1 MVEEALAYGRQIFS
15 LNMLYT
21 YLTRFIGIVIVL
33 IITKLLVVYS
43 FKLIDHILIEREKKY
58 MDQRRSKTIQMLLK
72 SILRYSIYFFAIMV
86 ILSLLNFP
94 ITSILAGAGI
104 VGVAL
109 GFGAQTLVKDV
120 INGFFILFEDQF
132 GVGDYIETA
141 GVQGIVKQV
150 GLRTTYI
157 DSRGGEEHII
167 PNSEIRQVTNYSMD
181 SIRVMVDIGVA
192 YDARSD
198 KVIEVLEK
206 MCEEVAREKED
217 IIDEGPTVLGVQELG
232 DSSVSYRLWARV
244 RPLQQWQLGR
254 YLKKRS
260 KETLT
265 DAGIEIPY
273 PHHVIISKK
282 DEEA

>member
-1 MVEEALAYGRQIFS
+1 MIEEILAYGRQMIS
-15 LNMLYT
+15 MDMLYI
-21 YLTRFIGIVIVL
+21 YLTRIIGILVII
-33 IITKLLVVYS
+33 IITRLLIVYG
-43 FKLIDHILIEREKKY
+43 FRIIDHLLIKREKKY
-58 MDQRRSKTIQMLLK
+58 LDRRRSETIQMLLK
-72 SILRYSIYFFAIMV
+72 SVLRYCLYFFAVMS

-94 ITSILAGAGI
+94 VTSFLAGAGI

-109 GFGAQTLVKDV
+109 GFGAQTLVKDI

-141 GVQGIVKQV
+141 DVQGVVKQV
-150 GLRTTYI
+150 GLRTTSI
-157 DSRGGEEHII
+157 ESRGGEEHII

-181 SIRVMVDIGVA
+181 TIRVIVDIGVA
-192 YDARSD
+192 YDARSE

-206 MCEEVAREKED
+206 MCQEVAEEKGD
-217 IIDEGPTVLGVQELG
+217 IIEEGPTVLGVQELG

-244 RPLQQWQLGR
+244 QPMQQWQLGR

-260 KETLT
+260 KEILT

-273 PHHVIISKK
+273 PHRVIISKK
-282 DEEA
+282 EEEV